1 MNTQPDS
8 FIQKIRTELTEAMPL
23 IFILFFMLAGANLNI
38 SLLPSLGLLGI
49 IYILSRSAG
58 LSGGAWVGAIV
69 GKAEEKIKK
78 YLGMGI
84 LSQAGVAIGL
94 ALIVKRDFSI
104 LNIHGAEIGSTILTT
119 ITATSIIFEIIGPI
133 LTKMGLEKTGEIP
146 H

>member
-1 MNTQPDS
+1 VNTQPDS
-8 FIQKIRTELTEAMPL
+8 FIQKIRTELTQAMPL
-23 IFILFFMLAGANLNI
+23 LFILFFILAGANLNI

-49 IYILSRSAG
+49 IYILARSTG
-58 LSGGAWVGAIV
+58 LTGGAWFGAWV

-94 ALIVKRDFSI
+94 ALIVKREFSV
-104 LNIHGAEIGSTILTT
+104 LSVHGVEIGSTIITT

-133 LTKMGLEKTGEIP
+133 LTKVGLEKAGEIP